1 MSDLSLLEAQL
12 KVIREG
18 LEEMVERLRS
28 LEGAIQKQDGEWD
41 PSRIKWVKAEGA
53 KGPYERADPQA
64 TKDYQNMLKD
74 LKEHGGRL
82 TRDGY
87 FYWVFQDQATVGR
100 KKR

>member
-41 PSRIKWVKAEGA
+41 PSRIKWVKLRVLGVLMR
-53 KGPYERADPQA
+53 G
-64 TKDYQNMLKD
+64 LI
-74 LKEHGGRL
+74 LRL
-82 TRDGY
+82 QRIIKTCLRI
-87 FYWVFQDQATVGR
+87 
-100 KKR
+100 